1 MIDTVKKAYWKN
13 SRDSLTELEQ
23 YSLMVLLCAAVLVM
37 CFLNDCI
44 SLSFNLVSV
53 LRCGFLYA
61 LTIV

>member
-23 YSLMVLLCAAVLVM
+23 YSLMVLLCAAVLVT

-53 LRCGFLYA
+53 LRCGFLYS